1 MYSANFLQVQLSGKQ
16 YPAMMAHV
24 LTKAKKLYRQEKFQ
38 PFLPMNFITALSVTQ
53 DFSRFENCS
62 SCRQRR

>member
-1 MYSANFLQVQLSGKQ
+1 MTDTV
-16 YPAMMAHV
+16 
-24 LTKAKKLYRQEKFQ
+24 TKYRSYYYIIITHRQEKFQ